1 VELRVQA
8 KVSHAELAEILDL
21 TEAEVAA
28 AENWDGIDPRELPVQ
43 YRKWASAV
51 DGGDWPVFE
60 RR

>member
-1 VELRVQA
+1 M
-8 KVSHAELAEILDL
+8 SHAELAEILGL

-28 AENWDGIDPRELPVQ
+28 AENWDGIDPRELPVL

-51 DGGDWPVFE
+51 DGGDWPIFE

>member
-1 VELRVQA
+1 
-8 KVSHAELAEILDL
+8 VSHAELAEILGL
-21 TEAEVAA
+21 TEAESAA